1 MTKFRLLYGLLPVGW
16 TVGWSTGWF
25 SCLEATG
32 DLNGGLER
40 DRGAGG
46 GARRAP
52 TREKTVSST
61 PGDKKSRARWV
72 IQTGLDIGSLL
83 LYIQEVLTISYSKLL
98 YKLGNHFLDSQYV

>member
-1 MTKFRLLYGLLPVGW
+1 MTKFRLLYGLLPVLVGW
-16 TVGWSTGWF
+16 TIGWSTGWF

-72 IQTGLDIGSLL
+72 IQTGLDKGSPSTVCTRSLVHL
-83 LYIQEVLTISYSKLL
+83 I
-98 YKLGNHFLDSQYV
+98 